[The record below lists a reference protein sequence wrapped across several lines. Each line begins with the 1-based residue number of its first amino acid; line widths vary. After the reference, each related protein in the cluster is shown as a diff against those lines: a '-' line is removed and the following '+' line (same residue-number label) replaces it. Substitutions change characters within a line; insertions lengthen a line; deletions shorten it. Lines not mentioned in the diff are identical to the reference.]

1 MKNSSTSNRI
11 KNIRSSLVLTS
22 FFFAGAFI
30 APVYSKCD
38 KSGSDIMNQQN
49 KKQSAATEQEEQEIV
64 ILDIATKKKETRG
77 MKRFMRK
84 KSDDDKKS
92 VMYFDSPKTI
102 KGSGLLSWKTPEGDN
117 QWLYIPELKKLQRIA
132 SGSRKNYFMGTDF
145 TYADLEGEDL
155 KKNQYTCSQEV
166 SCQKGKSTCYVI
178 EAKPISD
185 KEARNIG
192 YSKRMLLVDKKDL
205 ITLKIVFFDL
215 KGQKLKTAEYANW
228 VEDKGLWRPN
238 LAIMDRHGVQ
248 KTYIKVNARTLNGSI
263 DDMVLT
269 KRFLEKE
276 MHIK

>member
-1 MKNSSTSNRI
+1 MKLPAKKTLLLSLLVASCSS
-11 KNIRSSLVLTS
+11 
-22 FFFAGAFI
+22 FI
-30 APVYSKCD
+30 PEIMAACD
-38 KSGSDIMNQQN
+38 KEGSAIMKEQN
-49 KKQSAATEQEEQEIV
+49 KKQSATTEQEDQEIV
-64 ILDIATKKKETRG
+64 ILDIATKKKETRS

-84 KSDDDKKS
+84 KDDDNKKS
-92 VMYFDSPKTI
+92 VMYFNEPKTI
-102 KGSGLLSWKTPEGDN
+102 KGSGLLSWKTSEGDN

-145 TYADLEGEDL
+145 TFADLEGEDL
-155 KKNQYTCSQEV
+155 KKNKYTCTQEV
-166 SCQKGKSTCYVI
+166 SCQNGKSKCYVI
-178 EAKPISD
+178 SAEPISP
-185 KEARNIG
+185 KESRDIG

-215 KGQKLKTAEYANW
+215 KGAKLKTAEYANW
-228 VEDKGLWRPN
+228 AQDKGLWRPN

-248 KTYIKVNARTLNGSI
+248 KTFIKVNARTLNGSI

>member
-1 MKNSSTSNRI
+1 MKVPF
-11 KNIRSSLVLTS
+11 KNTL
-22 FFFAGAFI
+22 
-30 APVYSKCD
+30 VYSLLFCSFTFPISSAVAKCD
-38 KSGSDIMNQQN
+38 KEGSVIMNEQN
-49 KKQSAATEQEEQEIV
+49 KKQSATTEQEVQEIV
-64 ILDIATKKKETRG
+64 ILDITTNKKETRN

-102 KGSGLLSWKTPEGDN
+102 KGSGLLSWKIPDGDN

-155 KKNQYTCSQEV
+155 KKNKYSCTQEV

-178 EAKPISD
+178 TAEPVTD

-192 YSKRMLLVDKKDL
+192 YSKRMLLVDKKEL

-215 KGQKLKTAEYANW
+215 KGKKLKTAEYANW
-228 VEDKGLWRPN
+228 VEEKGLWRPN

-248 KTYIKVNARTLNGSI
+248 KTFIKVNARTLNGAI

-276 MHIK
+276 MHIN